1 MSAIFYADEAQKKTA
16 VELGERTQAARMQRV
31 TTYILPLGEFHLA
44 EFYHQKHVLRQ
55 RSDLFGELRSLYP
68 KDKDLINST
77 AATRINGFLGGYG
90 TYAQLEQEI
99 DGFGLSDKG
108 RATLLT
114 LVKRFGK

>member
-1 MSAIFYADEAQKKTA
+1 
-16 VELGERTQAARMQRV
+16 
-31 TTYILPLGEFHLA
+31 
-44 EFYHQKHVLRQ
+44 
-55 RSDLFGELRSLYP
+55 
-68 KDKDLINST
+68 LINST